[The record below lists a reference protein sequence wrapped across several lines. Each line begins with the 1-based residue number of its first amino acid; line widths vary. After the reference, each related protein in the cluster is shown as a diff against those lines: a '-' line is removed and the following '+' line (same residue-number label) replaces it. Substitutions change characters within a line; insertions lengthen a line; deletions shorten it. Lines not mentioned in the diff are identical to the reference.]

1 MSSIKSKKGH
11 FILEAAIFLPIFVLA
26 FLAIG
31 QLINIAG
38 VRNAVMHS
46 ASDEVS
52 KVARF
57 SYKVKQ
63 ADIYRKKVSDRVI
76 SSAKGAL
83 SATRGSEQ
91 RHDLVFGLELH
102 IRLVDRKSVV

>member
-76 SSAKGAL
+76 SSVKGAN
-83 SATRGSEQ
+83 
-91 RHDLVFGLELH
+91 DVN
-102 IRLVDRKSVV
+102 IRDYNYSDRKSVV

>member
-63 ADIYRKKVSDRVI
+63 ADIYRKKANKPSLGVQ
-76 SSAKGAL
+76 SSRSAIDKHNL
-83 SATRGSEQ
+83 SQSRSTSK
-91 RHDLVFGLELH
+91 HK
-102 IRLVDRKSVV
+102 IKY

>member
-63 ADIYRKKVSDRVI
+63 ADIYRKKLAV
-76 SSAKGAL
+76 
-83 SATRGSEQ
+83 Q
-91 RHDLVFGLELH
+91 RAQTM
-102 IRLVDRKSVV
+102 